1 MSRDVVS
8 IKIAIDKFMW
18 RLEPLIIKSLSIDKA
33 VSCSLCDTNIMKGI
47 WDKYKTKNKSD
58 NQDIEQVFQVSLIDT
73 NPCIIFELA
82 IYGIINEKVITMFAD
97 NQQDYATNSLICNAF
112 NNLATSMGY
121 ENYLTYCYNTFIKET
136 EYYVESKNNKLYISQ
151 DNKLFKALK

>member
-58 NQDIEQVFQVSLIDT
+58 NQDIDQVFQVSLIDT
-73 NPCIIFELA
+73 NPCIVFELA
-82 IYGIINEKVITMFAD
+82 IYGIINEKVITMYAD
-97 NQQDYATNSLICNAF
+97 NQQNYATNSLICNAF
-112 NNLATSMGY
+112 NSLAISMGY
-121 ENYLTYCYNTFIKET
+121 ENYLTYCHNTVIKEP
-136 EYYVESKNNKLYISQ
+136 EYYVESKNGRVYISK
-151 DNKLFKALK
+151 DNRLFKALT